1 MPQNE
6 LLSKI
11 SRILPEDTSV
21 IHAVAE
27 TLEISYQSA
36 QRRVNANA
44 KITIDEAILLAKRY
58 NISIDSI
65 YDTGNKNIISV
76 KKTEVVSGLKD
87 FEKYFNSFEAIRPL
101 LTAKNSKVTYCAKDL
116 PIFHS
121 SDGILSKF
129 KILYKKLSIT
139 EIWDITILNST
150 LKQLDFYTST
160 EVISRQDG
168 VLICN
173 ELIALLNDLHNR
185 ITPDSNY
192 KLYYNELLL
201 MSNSVLIETPIQKCI
216 FVPFTIINYFNTT
229 DPITCEQ
236 FSKSIRHQIGQ
247 SKLLNVSGEKEKKVF
262 FNKVIKKITDLKKR
276 IEANNDYDIN

>member
-116 PIFHS
+116 YTKNLVS
-121 SDGILSKF
+121 QKF
-129 KILYKKLSIT
+129 G
-139 EIWDITILNST
+139 T
-150 LKQLDFYTST
+150 LLF
-160 EVISRQDG
+160 
-168 VLICN
+168 
-173 ELIALLNDLHNR
+173 
-185 ITPDSNY
+185 
-192 KLYYNELLL
+192 
-201 MSNSVLIETPIQKCI
+201 
-216 FVPFTIINYFNTT
+216 
-229 DPITCEQ
+229 
-236 FSKSIRHQIGQ
+236 
-247 SKLLNVSGEKEKKVF
+247 
-262 FNKVIKKITDLKKR
+262 
-276 IEANNDYDIN
+276 